1 MTGAMAAPIDE
12 PLSKSA
18 TAHPLSRLGNHSETA
33 LVAPGQFPDSP
44 APSRNRKKQKERRPL
59 ASDVSIAAVE

>member
-1 MTGAMAAPIDE
+1 MAAPIDD

-33 LVAPGQFPDSP
+33 LVAAGQLRRLARAEQETERKQNERSP
-44 APSRNRKKQKERRPL
+44 ARQR
-59 ASDVSIAAVE
+59 A